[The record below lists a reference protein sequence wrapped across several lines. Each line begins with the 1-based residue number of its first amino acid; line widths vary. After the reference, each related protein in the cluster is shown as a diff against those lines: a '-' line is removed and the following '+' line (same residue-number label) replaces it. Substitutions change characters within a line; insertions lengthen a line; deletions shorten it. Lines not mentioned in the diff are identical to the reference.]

1 MRKADMIDIKDIL
14 RQRHGPG
21 LTRDDIAAA
30 AGVGA
35 GTVSNALRRAEAAG
49 LSRWPLPDG
58 LDDGAL
64 RERPCPRPT
73 ERDIGHVQPDWAAT
87 GGEYRA
93 PPGRRR
99 ARLTQRQLRA
109 GYRDGVL
116 AEGGRAYGR
125 SQFRALPGERL
136 EGPNARTDMRF
147 DYAPGLY
154 GMSDFSGKTLSVRT
168 ATGEADVEIFVAVP
182 PHSNLIHAEA
192 VPDRKTCHWVMA
204 HRRAPGRF
212 GGSPRCWIV
221 DNLRSGVA
229 RADRE
234 DPRPDPSFREF
245 AGHYGVAVL
254 PARSGKPRDKGR
266 GGGGREDG
274 PDPRPAAAAQRDVP
288 VDRGDERRHPPRDRQ
303 ARRGPDGEGTEPPR
317 GVRGRRARGPVA
329 AAGGS
334 VGMGGVAGPQGG
346 AERSRVLRAE
356 PLLGARGQRRAG
368 GRGAR
373 RRAHARGVRGEGRR
387 APRRPSPQDRAQRI
401 RDGSGPHARPSGAV
415 RDIRS
420 PDHRGIPLARARRIG
435 ENALARAERCMASR
449 DFPERA
455 YAAVRGTVRLAET
468 HGCGRVDAARAEA
481 LDANRLASGYLRDRL
496 GKGAGPAPRRD
507 GAGETI
513 PAHANVRGGSHY
525 SKNRGERP

>member
-30 AGVGA
+30 AGAGA
-35 GTVSNALRRAEAAG
+35 GTVSNVLKRAKAAG

-99 ARLTQRQLRA
+99 ARLTQRQLRP

-136 EGPNARTDMRF
+136 ESRREATRTRF
-147 DYAPGLY
+147 DYAPGRF

-254 PARSGKPRDKGR
+254 PARSGKPRDKGPV
-266 GGGGREDG
+266 E
-274 PDPRPAAAAQRDVP
+274 AAVRTVQTRVP
-288 VDRGDERRHPPRDRQ
+288 PPPPNGTFLSIGAMND
-303 ARRGPDGEGTEPPR
+303 AIRRGIDR
-317 GVRGRRARGPVA
+317 LDA
-329 AAGGS
+329 
-334 VGMGGVAGPQGG
+334 
-346 AERSRVLRAE
+346 
-356 PLLGARGQRRAG
+356 
-368 GRGAR
+368 AR
-373 RRAHARGVRGEGRR
+373 RRRDR
-387 APRRPSPQDRAQRI
+387 AAARRPGPPGARPCRRRRRI
-401 RDGSGPHARPSGAV
+401 RGNGGSGWSARW
-415 RDIRS
+415 R
-420 PDHRGIPLARARRIG
+420 
-435 ENALARAERCMASR
+435 
-449 DFPERA
+449 
-455 YAAVRGTVRLAET
+455 
-468 HGCGRVDAARAEA
+468 
-481 LDANRLASGYLRDRL
+481 
-496 GKGAGPAPRRD
+496 
-507 GAGETI
+507 
-513 PAHANVRGGSHY
+513 
-525 SKNRGERP
+525 